1 MKKVLDYIVMLY
13 IPMAMASMVFISL
26 LQFYVTLDDEIGGL
40 FLNIAGILSVLMVAG
55 HIALAIMDAICY
67 GKENEK

>member
-13 IPMAMASMVFISL
+13 IPMAMASMIFISL

-67 GKENEK
+67 RKENEK